1 MFMSMVKHNMFPLPQ
16 LVRMGAEMPAATF
29 GVPKGKIAVGY
40 DADLVAFDM
49 RDSVAINPDRLHS
62 KAGYT
67 PYEGRDA
74 IFPDTVI
81 IRGEVQVTDGEFCG
95 SNIGKD
101 ICD

>member
-1 MFMSMVKHNMFPLPQ
+1 MYK
-16 LVRMGAEMPAATF
+16 E
-29 GVPKGKIAVGY
+29 VP
-40 DADLVAFDM
+40 
-49 RDSVAINPDRLHS
+49 INPDRLHS

-67 PYEGRDA
+67 PYEGRNA

-95 SNIGKD
+95 SSIGKD